1 MVAPVHEYK
10 HTHRCRWYNTGE
22 GFCVTLRWKHWSTL
36 SIHPHTHLLNQVCL
50 RIWEAACLSI
60 ATETK
65 KEKDERKED
74 TVANMCI
81 CIHACVKKHKHN
93 VFFFLSKPHPSF
105 LCAKRHRL
113 LPFYLPEKGKF
124 HHHLLIHVANL
135 YDLTFFSRSL
145 TDNLG
150 MFQLNNI
157 DLERHEVD
165 RLFIFG

>member
-93 VFFFLSKPHPSF
+93 VCFFCPNHIHPSSVQNVTD
-105 LCAKRHRL
+105 
-113 LPFYLPEKGKF
+113 FYL
-124 HHHLLIHVANL
+124 
-135 YDLTFFSRSL
+135 
-145 TDNLG
+145 
-150 MFQLNNI
+150 
-157 DLERHEVD
+157 
-165 RLFIFG
+165 FIYQKRENFIIICSSMLQTYMT